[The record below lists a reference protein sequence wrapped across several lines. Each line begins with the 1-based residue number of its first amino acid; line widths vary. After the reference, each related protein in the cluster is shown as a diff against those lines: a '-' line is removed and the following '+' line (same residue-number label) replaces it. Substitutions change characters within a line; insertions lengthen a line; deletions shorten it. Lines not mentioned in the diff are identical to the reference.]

1 MPIVTKEGYMQTC
14 IICDSQ
20 PKEIINMPEHQVK
33 KIICPLCVTYI
44 ISDEALADK
53 IIDDISKEDR
63 ILFSGY
69 IRENADRGIILRLLS
84 SDILQIPEKVAYYKR
99 LAVKD
104 KLDMLISYF
113 ATHSKHI
120 GQEFNLDYSTDF
132 NIFFCKDPVE
142 FKTLL
147 HYLKDIGYINGMI
160 ARNCMNTT
168 ALTVSGWQEYERI
181 KELNIHSK
189 KVFVAMSF
197 KDSTLKDLF
206 KDAISPAC
214 GECGLNAIR
223 IDSIEHNEKIC
234 DEIIS
239 EIKTSRLLIA
249 DFTGQSQNVYF
260 EAGFALGLGIKVIW
274 ICKDSEKDS
283 LHFDT
288 RQYNHIFWKDAED
301 LHIQLVNRI
310 KATVL

>member
-1 MPIVTKEGYMQTC
+1 MKKC
-14 IICDSQ
+14 LFCDSSNITVTNLGT
-20 PKEIINMPEHQVK
+20 KDACRVD
-33 KIICPLCVTYI
+33 CPLCISYI
-44 ISDEALADK
+44 VSGTALMDKISDS
-53 IIDDISKEDR
+53 ISKEDK

-69 IRENADRGIILRLLS
+69 IRENAERGIILQLLS
-84 SDILQIPEKVAYYKR
+84 SDIVQIPEKVAYCKR

-113 ATHSKHI
+113 ATHSKYI

-132 NIFFCKDPVE
+132 NRFFCKDPVE
-142 FKTLL
+142 LKTLL
-147 HYLKDIGYINGMI
+147 HYLKEIGYINGMI
-160 ARNCMNTT
+160 ARNAMLTT

-197 KDSTLKDLF
+197 KDDIMKDIF
-206 KDAISPAC
+206 KDAITKAC
-214 GECGLNAIR
+214 EDCGLNAVR
-223 IDSIEHNEKIC
+223 IDLIEYNEKIC

-239 EIKTSRLLIA
+239 EIKGSRLLIA
-249 DFTGQSQNVYF
+249 DFTGQRQNVYF

-274 ICKDSEKDS
+274 ICKDSEKDN

-301 LHIQLVNRI
+301 LRIQLVNRI